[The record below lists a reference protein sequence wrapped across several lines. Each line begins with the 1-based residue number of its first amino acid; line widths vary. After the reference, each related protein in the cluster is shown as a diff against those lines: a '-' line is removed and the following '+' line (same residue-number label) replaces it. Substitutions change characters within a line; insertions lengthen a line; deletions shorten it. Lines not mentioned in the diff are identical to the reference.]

1 MVFNQQLFNS
11 EKNKFGEAL
20 ATSRDAQRA
29 KLHAKNQAKEE
40 AKNAPPEGMERY
52 FRVGEPIY
60 RGDSRQIP
68 ASANTPE
75 KAIEHLFANGS
86 PKTGKSWTL
95 KESTARHFA
104 RNSEWRNEQ
113 IGNPKT
119 QDAPS
124 ISYVLHSEVTPKHI
138 SFDNGYIEDDAG
150 KKRNWSAGMDDWRR
164 RASREHG
171 EREILMKSKSEIPV
185 TGITFLNLGDHIS
198 HHQFSPPRTV
208 VTRYPPEGEAF

>member
-1 MVFNQQLFNS
+1 MVFNQELFNS

-20 ATSRDAQRA
+20 ATSRDAKRA
-29 KLHAKNQAKEE
+29 KLHAENQVKEE

-60 RGDSRQIP
+60 RGDSRKIP

-104 RNSEWRNEQ
+104 RNNEWVNEQ
-113 IGNPKT
+113 QGSPST

-124 ISYVLHSEVTPKHI
+124 ISYVLHSEVIPKHI
-138 SFDNGYIEDDAG
+138 SFDTGHIEDDAG
-150 KKRNWSAGMDDWRR
+150 KKRNWSWEDWRTR
-164 RASREHG
+164 SSKPNG
-171 EREILMKSKSEIPV
+171 EREIVMKTKSEIPV

-198 HHQFSPPRTV
+198 HHQFSPPKTV
-208 VTRYPPEGEAF
+208 VTRFPPEGEAF